1 VPYALAVSSAPQ
13 SLASDGSNILEVK
26 MLDR

>member
-1 VPYALAVSSAPQ
+1 VPHALAESSASE